1 MKVVNIL
8 ENTLSANVGLVIS
21 QAMVLTGMLQLG
33 PRATA
38 EVASNMTSVERVL
51 QYSKLDKEGPF
62 DSLPTAKPS
71 RDWPN
76 KGKITFKNTYLRYA
90 PDIAPALRNLNVTI
104 EPSEK
109 VRTIVK
115 TNV

>member
-1 MKVVNIL
+1 MCVKYPVLIA
-8 ENTLSANVGLVIS
+8 EDTLSANVGLVIS

-51 QYSKLDKEGPF
+51 QYSKLEKEVPF
-62 DSLPTAKPS
+62 ETLPANKPP
-71 RDWPN
+71 REWPS

-90 PDIAPALRNLNVTI
+90 PDAAPALRNLNITI
-104 EPSEK
+104 MPSEK
-109 VRTIVK
+109 VNFK
-115 TNV
+115 